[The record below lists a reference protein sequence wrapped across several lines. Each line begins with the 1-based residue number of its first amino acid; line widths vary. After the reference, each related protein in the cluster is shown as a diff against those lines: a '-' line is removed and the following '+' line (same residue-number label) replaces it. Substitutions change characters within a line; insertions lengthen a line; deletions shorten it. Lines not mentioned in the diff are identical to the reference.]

1 MSLVGQLADLS
12 LDDILKI
19 IHLSRKSG
27 RLTVSG
33 HGQEWTI
40 AFWHGELVRLSSELV
55 IPALIAELQLQ
66 AVLDPVS
73 LDNALKLLS
82 EDDAP
87 YLGQV
92 LIKGYG
98 VSVNAVNRIS
108 LQLAERFLGELTA
121 WREGAFSFDLWE
133 GETDLPPAEGNHHLL
148 LGEGL
153 DQRELGAAAQNEAGD
168 TAAGQTPSDSAEQ
181 DESGEY
187 ARAKTRKLSSS
198 PVWFVDDDPCLRQEL
213 GNYLRQR
220 GLTVELFETAA
231 DFWISLK
238 KARLVGVQPV
248 AIIDLIMPRLN
259 GEGLLGGLE
268 LLEKVCSTY
277 PDMRVLP
284 LSDHRCS
291 DAESKVWDM
300 GMPEIF
306 SKPRNLDMR
315 QEGGRQALAALG
327 QTLFSAINSTDAP
340 VAIPPHG
347 IQAVGDDQ
355 LNNRQQPKDASPF
368 RNSPGLHLLKGMLEE
383 LHNPALGGGII
394 LLVLRFASEVMNRAV
409 IFSVKEQNIVGIG
422 QFGVD
427 LPSGATDEAIR
438 NIIIPRDGDSIFSR
452 MLSHP
457 CPMRSHFDGQKW
469 DDFLCRALGDVIP
482 EEIFLGP
489 IISEGRVVAILY
501 GDNLP
506 DYRPVGNTEAL
517 EIFLSQAGLAMEKA
531 LLEGRLLG
539 AHSA

>member
-27 RLTVSG
+27 YLTVSG

-40 AFWHGELVRLSSELV
+40 AFWHGEVVRLSSDLV
-55 IPALIAELQLQ
+55 VPALVAELQRQ
-66 AVLDPVS
+66 AILDPAS
-73 LDNALKLLS
+73 LDTAVAMLS
-82 EDDAP
+82 ETGAP
-87 YLGQV
+87 HLGQL
-92 LIKGYG
+92 LIKHYG
-98 VSVNAVNRIS
+98 VSVGVVKRIS
-108 LQLAERFLGELTA
+108 LLLAEKFLGELGS
-121 WREGAFSFDLWE
+121 WGEGAFSFELWE
-133 GETDLPPAEGNHHLL
+133 GETTLPPAEGNNHLL
-148 LGEGL
+148 LGQGL
-153 DQRELGAAAQNEAGD
+153 GHQGSDLADESKAGYPPD
-168 TAAGQTPSDSAEQ
+168 RHTSTMADDNISCADDSAET
-181 DESGEY
+181 GNLTK
-187 ARAKTRKLSSS
+187 A
-198 PVWFVDDDPCLRQEL
+198 PVWLVDDDPCLRQEL
-213 GNYLRQR
+213 GDYFRNR
-220 GLTVELFETAA
+220 GMTIELFETAA

-248 AIIDLIMPRLN
+248 AVIDLIMPRLN
-259 GEGLLGGLE
+259 GEGMLGGLE

-315 QEGGRQALAALG
+315 QETGKRALAALG
-327 QTLFSAINSTDAP
+327 QTLFSAINSADAP
-340 VAIPPHG
+340 VTILPHG
-347 IQAVGDDQ
+347 IQDIDDDQ
-355 LNNRQQPKDASPF
+355 AESRQISADPSPF

-409 IFSVKEQNIVGIG
+409 IFSVKEHNVVGIG
-422 QFGVD
+422 QFGVT
-427 LPSGATDEAIR
+427 LPSGATDEVIR
-438 NIIIPRDGDSIFSR
+438 NIVIPRNGDSIFGR
-452 MLSHP
+452 ILSHP
-457 CPMRSHFDGQKW
+457 SPMRARFDNGEW
-469 DDFLCRALGDVIP
+469 DKFLCKALGGKIP

-489 IISEGRVVAILY
+489 IVSEGRVVAILY

-506 DYRPVGNTEAL
+506 EHRPVGNTEAL

-531 LLEGRLLG
+531 LLEGRLLD
-539 AHSA
+539 AHSG

>member
-27 RLTVSG
+27 HLTVSG

-40 AFWHGELVRLSSELV
+40 AFWHGEVVRLSSDLV
-55 IPALIAELQLQ
+55 VPALVAELQHQ
-66 AVLDPVS
+66 AILDPSS
-73 LDNALKLLS
+73 LDAAVQMLS
-82 EDDAP
+82 DADAP
-87 YLGQV
+87 HLGHL
-92 LIKGYG
+92 LIKHYG
-98 VSVNAVNRIS
+98 VSVGVVKRVS
-108 LQLAERFLGELTA
+108 LLLAERILGELGS
-121 WREGAFSFDLWE
+121 WGEGAFSFELWE
-133 GETDLPPAEGNHHLL
+133 GEKVLPPAEGNNHLL
-148 LGEGL
+148 LGEA
-153 DQRELGAAAQNEAGD
+153 LGHPG
-168 TAAGQTPSDSAEQ
+168 PDSAT
-181 DESGEY
+181 ESKAENAAERHASTMADVNISDGAGNVEPENLT
-187 ARAKTRKLSSS
+187 KP
-198 PVWFVDDDPCLRQEL
+198 PVWLVDDDPCLRQEL
-213 GNYLRQR
+213 GDYFRHR
-220 GLTVELFETAA
+220 GMAIELFETAA

-248 AIIDLIMPRLN
+248 AVIDLIMPRLN
-259 GEGLLGGLE
+259 GEGMLGGLE

-315 QEGGRQALAALG
+315 QETGKRALAALG
-327 QTLFSAINSTDAP
+327 QTLFSAINSVDAP
-340 VAIPPHG
+340 VSILPHG
-347 IQAVGDDQ
+347 IQTVDDGPVEG
-355 LNNRQQPKDASPF
+355 RQTSAEPSPF
-368 RNSPGLHLLKGMLEE
+368 RNSPGLNLLKGMLEE

-394 LLVLRFASEVMNRAV
+394 LLALRFASEVMNRAV
-409 IFSVKEQNIVGIG
+409 IFSVKEHHVVGIG
-422 QFGVD
+422 QFGVT
-427 LPSGATDEAIR
+427 LPSGSTDEVIR
-438 NIIIPRDGDSIFSR
+438 NIVIPRNGDSIFGR
-452 MLSHP
+452 MLSQP
-457 CPMRSHFDGQKW
+457 SPMRARFDSGKW
-469 DDFLCRALGDVIP
+469 DGFLCKALGGDIP

-506 DYRPVGNTEAL
+506 DHRPVGNTEAL

-539 AHSA
+539 AHSG

>member
-27 RLTVSG
+27 HLTVSG

-40 AFWHGELVRLSSELV
+40 AFWHGEVVRLSSEMIVSELV
-55 IPALIAELQLQ
+55 AELRRQ
-66 AVLDPVS
+66 AILDPIS
-73 LDNALKLLS
+73 LDAAVQMLL
-82 EDDAP
+82 ETDAP
-87 YLGQV
+87 NLGQI
-92 LIKGYG
+92 LIKHYG
-98 VSVNAVNRIS
+98 VSMGAVKRIS
-108 LQLAERFLGELTA
+108 LLLAERILGDLGS
-121 WREGAFSFDLWE
+121 WGEGAFSFELWE
-133 GETDLPPAEGNHHLL
+133 GDEALPPVEGNNHLL
-148 LGEGL
+148 LGEALGQLDPDPEAESKAEGGAGL
-153 DQRELGAAAQNEAGD
+153 RSSLKDENKSGD
-168 TAAGQTPSDSAEQ
+168 HNDAET
-181 DESGEY
+181 ESLT
-187 ARAKTRKLSSS
+187 KS
-198 PVWFVDDDPCLRQEL
+198 PVWLVDDDPCLRQEL
-213 GNYLRQR
+213 GDYFRHR
-220 GLTVELFETAA
+220 GMTIELFETAA

-248 AIIDLIMPRLN
+248 AVIDLIMPRLN
-259 GEGLLGGLE
+259 GEGMLGGLE

-315 QEGGRQALAALG
+315 QETGKRALAALG
-327 QTLFSAINSTDAP
+327 QMLFSAINSADAP
-340 VAIPPHG
+340 VSILPFG
-347 IQAVGDDQ
+347 NNNIDNEQAGS
-355 LNNRQQPKDASPF
+355 RQTLADPSPF
-368 RNSPGLHLLKGMLEE
+368 RNSPGLNLLKGMLEE

-394 LLVLRFASEVMNRAV
+394 LLALRFASEIMNRAV
-409 IFSVKEQNIVGIG
+409 IFSVKENNVVGIG
-422 QFGVD
+422 QFGVT
-427 LPSGATDEAIR
+427 LPSGATDEVIR
-438 NIIIPRDGDSIFSR
+438 NIVIPRNGDSIFGR
-452 MLSHP
+452 MLNHP
-457 CPMRSHFDGQKW
+457 IPMRARFDGGKW
-469 DDFLCRALGDVIP
+469 DRFLCQALGGDIP

-489 IISEGRVVAILY
+489 IVSEGRVVAILY

-506 DYRPVGNTEAL
+506 EHRPVGNTEAL

-539 AHSA
+539 ADSR